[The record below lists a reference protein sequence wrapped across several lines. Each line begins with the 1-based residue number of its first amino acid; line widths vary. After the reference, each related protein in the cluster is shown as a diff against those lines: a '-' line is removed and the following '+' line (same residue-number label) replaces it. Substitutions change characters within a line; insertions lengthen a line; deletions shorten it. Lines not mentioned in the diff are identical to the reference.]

1 MKKESNVVL
10 YTRTEASDFRPFL
23 NFGPDS
29 LATNPKVF
37 DEISRI
43 VDDVYSAPDNVRVVL
58 FVGRGCLCGIAGQ
71 PPVRDFIKERRN
83 IAFIGLYFDD
93 QAEAVMPSRDF
104 LWSLYDKA
112 VSGIWDVPSDVIK
125 GPEKMIVP
133 VPVSEPRFDAWIGEQ
148 IRRYQRGDSKDV
160 VAVTC
165 PEDGIEP
172 GLAVGDDRF
181 VFMTWRKDKARD
193 GVHYPVDDPKN
204 ENNNS
209 SPDDGSGSVQYDTIL
224 TGVSDRAPQPDI
236 VGPYARMA
244 FGDLEAVDPGL
255 SLDPHI
261 RVYRSN
267 DRAIL
272 AISSDEDVP
281 NSKRSRGFK
290 SAIMKSLG
298 LGDTTLEVLIKAA
311 SRIGEQVESG
321 RSIDLSDHHRTYVL
335 YPVRSLESAVENA
348 RDVLRTFDFLE
359 YGVNA
364 VIMCEVPCHD
374 DWKHGRFKIFYQG
387 DPRDIRSDVLCDWAE
402 YVALSRPVSHV
413 GSNSR

>member
-193 GVHYPVDDPKN
+193 GVHYPVDDPKTLCQ
-204 ENNNS
+204 
-209 SPDDGSGSVQYDTIL
+209 DGLRRPGGCGSRPLI
-224 TGVSDRAPQPDI
+224 
-236 VGPYARMA
+236 GPPYPCVPVERPCDP
-244 FGDLEAVDPGL
+244 GDL
-255 SLDPHI
+255 
-261 RVYRSN
+261 
-267 DRAIL
+267 
-272 AISSDEDVP
+272 
-281 NSKRSRGFK
+281 
-290 SAIMKSLG
+290 LG
-298 LGDTTLEVLIKAA
+298 
-311 SRIGEQVESG
+311 
-321 RSIDLSDHHRTYVL
+321 
-335 YPVRSLESAVENA
+335 
-348 RDVLRTFDFLE
+348 
-359 YGVNA
+359 
-364 VIMCEVPCHD
+364 
-374 DWKHGRFKIFYQG
+374 
-387 DPRDIRSDVLCDWAE
+387 
-402 YVALSRPVSHV
+402 
-413 GSNSR
+413 